1 MAKRLLNS
9 THYMQKG
16 KLCLQLTTRLG
27 NAYYKITS
35 RYMRLSRANEA
46 LNDNYGAQEA
56 ITSALRRPELVNN
69 AGLVDHL
76 ISLQNGGRGLPADIE
91 SFLAWTQRTF
101 DTDERSAEL
110 MRGIDLSSLWWKRI
124 REHAQR
130 LYHS

>member
-1 MAKRLLNS
+1 
-9 THYMQKG
+9 
-16 KLCLQLTTRLG
+16 
-27 NAYYKITS
+27 
-35 RYMRLSRANEA
+35 MRLSRANEA

-110 MRGIDLSSLWWKRI
+110 MRGIDLNSLWWKRI